1 MRWASP
7 TNGSSRAG
15 TPTQSAVDTN
25 SIVTPEGWSKQ
36 FTDDGST
43 WSDTAPA
50 DTTTIRGV
58 RTEGAVNSDGL
69 AGGSQ
74 VSTATGTGTVLEGAG
89 SFSGASGGDGY
100 DAFATTDYVLNVW
113 HHNDQSFNV
122 DCHLKITGD
131 QCGPVYSLWGYPT
144 SMGSTGDVVG
154 DKVYSVVGNYYSNT
168 YGVLCT
174 DISALP
180 FSSCGFTSLLDT
192 GWVGWNQLGTQTL
205 SGTKLYSA
213 LASGELMCFDT
224 STSTA
229 CEGQPYILP
238 GYSHSL
244 GNMGSF
250 AVSDS
255 GRVFITDNKVWCID
269 ADTGSACPGSWP
281 VSDPEGGDFSGNQVY
296 PAIPKR
302 DADGNLDGA
311 CMILPVGNCWDLSG
325 ESVTFPPALLDL
337 LNAYPVSDDV
347 GVSNYDFTTTRQ
359 YWLTG
364 PWNDS
369 NNTSYPVCWDWTTQ
383 AACAGFASNV
393 TNGTLRYAIR
403 VDDTNDNCVWTNGDN
418 GIISVFNALTG
429 AAGCV
434 QPDPT
439 VAFPYTTLV
448 PRMGCDEAGRVRG
461 YRDLTLTVPDGVS
474 MTALAVTVKDSDGN
488 PVPGFTDFNPPS
500 SGSID
505 LSGLD
510 PAITGTHP
518 SFEVNSPGTTTVD
531 AAAITAALRFVS
543 DAPELRLTLA
553 SLQDCPTL
561 SAGQSS
567 TPTLPVSDMTID
579 AQTVAIVDD
588 VETPTPLSRTVT
600 RADMGNCLGTVSG
613 TGLRTFPGGDVPI
626 TGATVNLVGPDSTIV
641 ATTAT
646 DLDGAYSFSNINPA
660 EYTVTLAGESVPTAV
675 VATET
680 TTADVNVPVG
690 SPVAAPVSGGTL
702 QNSPA
707 LVAIDAT
714 VDPTTAVNLESV
726 ELWDPE
732 AESWGS
738 SVVVS
743 GEGTWM
749 VTSGGDLQFTP
760 IAGFTG
766 VSSTVTYRFHD
777 GYGTPSEGSTAQVTV
792 LEVLPTAT
800 AVTGSGIRGDTIS
813 MTPNG
818 VGPAVPLDDASLAL
832 IDVSTGDPVSSLIV
846 PDVGT
851 FTANLESGQVD
862 FTPLGDF
869 VGSATVIYRVL
880 DTEGREATATMTV
893 TLDPITLSGDTVTVG
908 QGQTA
913 TPTVQGAPEGS
924 VLTVPSSAT
933 GASSVTIA
941 GSTVT
946 VVPTAGFAGLITV
959 PVTVVHGSAT
969 MTTSVVVRVKPAAVT
984 HGWHDLTSRGT
995 TVVHWPATLGAVS
1008 YEVRVNGVL
1017 KCVTSARSCGVARLL
1032 GPKAK
1037 VTVTAVGHNAVK
1049 GKATRQPYRTHGC
1062 VAIGVVHFSGNSAT
1076 LSRSARNKLTRL
1088 ARVIRAQGFTR
1099 GCLVGHTDNIGSVA
1113 HNKALSKRRVNQ
1125 VAAYLTHR
1133 RPHPVYRKSYNGE
1146 SNPGSSNLNGT
1157 GRAANRIVDISVI

>member
-1 MRWASP
+1 
-7 TNGSSRAG
+7 
-15 TPTQSAVDTN
+15 
-25 SIVTPEGWSKQ
+25 
-36 FTDDGST
+36 
-43 WSDTAPA
+43 
-50 DTTTIRGV
+50 
-58 RTEGAVNSDGL
+58 
-69 AGGSQ
+69 
-74 VSTATGTGTVLEGAG
+74 
-89 SFSGASGGDGY
+89 
-100 DAFATTDYVLNVW
+100 
-113 HHNDQSFNV
+113 
-122 DCHLKITGD
+122 
-131 QCGPVYSLWGYPT
+131 
-144 SMGSTGDVVG
+144 
-154 DKVYSVVGNYYSNT
+154 
-168 YGVLCT
+168 
-174 DISALP
+174 
-180 FSSCGFTSLLDT
+180 
-192 GWVGWNQLGTQTL
+192 
-205 SGTKLYSA
+205 
-213 LASGELMCFDT
+213 MCFDT
-224 STSTA
+224 STSSA
-229 CEGQPYILP
+229 CDGEPYILP

-255 GRVFITDNKVWCID
+255 GRVFITDSKVWCID

-281 VSDPEGGDFSGNQVY
+281 GGDSEGGSFSGNQVH
-296 PAIPKR
+296 PAIPRR
-302 DADGNLDGA
+302 DVEGNLDGA
-311 CMILPVGNCWDLSG
+311 CMIAPAGTCWDLSG
-325 ESVTFPPALLDL
+325 ENVTSPPALLDL
-337 LNAYPVSDDV
+337 LNTYPASDDV
-347 GVSNYDFTTTRQ
+347 GVSNYDFTSTRQ

-364 PWNDS
+364 PWNDPY
-369 NNTSYPVCWDWTTQ
+369 NTSYPVCWDWTTQ
-383 AACAGFASNV
+383 SACAGFASNV

-403 VDDTNDNCVWTNGDN
+403 VDDTNDTCIWTNGDN

-439 VAFPYTTLV
+439 VVFPYTTLV

-461 YRDLTLTVPDGVS
+461 YRDLTLTVPDAVS

-488 PVPGFTDFNPPS
+488 PVAGFTDLNPPL

-518 SFEVNSPGTTTVD
+518 SFEVNSPGTSTAD

-543 DAPELRLTLA
+543 DAPELCLTLA

-567 TPTLPVSDMTID
+567 TPTLPVSDVTID
-579 AQTVAIVDD
+579 ATTVSIVDEL
-588 VETPTPLSRTVT
+588 ETPTPLSQSVT

-613 TGLRTFPGGDVPI
+613 VGLRTFPGGDVPI
-626 TGATVNLVGPDSTIV
+626 SGATVDLVGPDSV
-641 ATTAT
+641 VAATTTT
-646 DLDGAYSFSNINPA
+646 DLAGAYSFSNINPA
-660 EYTVTLAGESVPTAV
+660 EYTVTMAGESVPATV
-675 VATET
+675 VATEV
-680 TTADVNVPVG
+680 TTADVSVPVD

-707 LVAIDAT
+707 SVAIDAT
-714 VDPTTAVNLESV
+714 VDPTTTVDLESV

-738 SVVVS
+738 EVVVS
-743 GEGTWM
+743 GEGTWT
-749 VTSGGDLQFTP
+749 VTSGGDLKFTP

-766 VSSTVTYRFHD
+766 VSSDVTYRFHD
-777 GYGTPSEGSTAQVTV
+777 GYGTPSDGSTAHVTV
-792 LEVLPTAT
+792 TEVLPTAD

-818 VGPAVPLDDASLAL
+818 VGPNVPLDDTSLAL
-832 IDVSTGDPVSSLIV
+832 IDVATDDRVSSLTV
-846 PDVGT
+846 PGVGT

-913 TPTVQGAPEGS
+913 TPAVHGAPAES
-924 VLTVPSSAT
+924 ELTVPSSAT
-933 GASSVTIA
+933 GASSLTIS

-946 VVPTAGFAGLITV
+946 VVPSTGFAGRITV

-969 MTTSVVVRVKPAAVT
+969 MTTSVVVLVKPAAVT
-984 HGWHDLTSRGT
+984 HGWHDLTARAT
-995 TVVHWPATLGAVS
+995 TVVHWPATPGAVT

-1017 KCVTSARSCGVARLL
+1017 KCVTSARTCGVAKLL
-1032 GPKAK
+1032 GPKAR

-1049 GKATRQPYRTHGC
+1049 GTATRQPYRTHGC
-1062 VAIGVVHFSGNSAT
+1062 VAIGAVHFSSNSAT
-1076 LSRSARNKLTRL
+1076 LSKSARKKLTRL
-1088 ARVIRAQGFTR
+1088 ARVITAQGFTR

-1146 SNPGSSNLNGT
+1146 SNPGSSNQSGT